1 MLLLQMPEK
10 AAYIHELVLLFK
22 EGRMY
27 KMQNMEKQGAALQE
41 ELAVNEAYGKA
52 DGRIIRDRMCN
63 ENVIKEK

>member
-1 MLLLQMPEK
+1 
-10 AAYIHELVLLFK
+10 
-22 EGRMY
+22 MY

-63 ENVIKEK
+63 KNVIKEK